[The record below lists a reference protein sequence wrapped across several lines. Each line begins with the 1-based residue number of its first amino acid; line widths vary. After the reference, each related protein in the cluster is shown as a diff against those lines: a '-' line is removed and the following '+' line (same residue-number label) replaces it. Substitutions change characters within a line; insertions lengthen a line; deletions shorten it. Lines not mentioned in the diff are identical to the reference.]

1 MSGFV
6 PHLLVVE
13 DDPDTADLICE
24 TLADHFGSPCT
35 RRTASLGEA
44 RQQNPQDFDLV
55 LTDMNL
61 PDGTGLDVL
70 HHVLGQCPDKPVV
83 LVTGEG
89 ILENAIAAI
98 RQGAYDYVV
107 KAGDY
112 LFAIPIVVEKNLEL
126 HRIKRQNA
134 HLLEQLRHMAAT
146 DPLTGLANRRAFAK
160 ALDRHVAEALRR
172 DHDLAC
178 LMIDLDRFKQLN
190 DTFGHQ
196 QGDVILERMGRILEA
211 NCRQMDLAGRFGGDE
226 FIVLLPDTDTEHA
239 IQVARR
245 ISEKF
250 EQMAANELPHSPV
263 RLSLSIGVA
272 TMKSARC
279 VSSEQLVRCA
289 DQALYRVKNHGR
301 AGIHLFV
308 PQEPAAEPGNL

>member
-6 PHLLVVE
+6 PYLLVVE

-35 RRTASLGEA
+35 QRAATLSEA
-44 RQQNPQDFDLV
+44 CQLNPQDFDLV
-55 LTDMNL
+55 LSDMNL
-61 PDGTGLDVL
+61 PDGTGIDVL
-70 HHVLGQCPDKPVV
+70 QHVLGQCPDKPVV

-89 ILENAIAAI
+89 ILENAINAI

-134 HLLEQLRHMAAT
+134 HLLEQLRRMAAT
-146 DPLTGLANRRAFAK
+146 DPLTGLANRRAFAQ

-178 LMIDLDRFKQLN
+178 LMIDLDHFKQLN
-190 DTFGHQ
+190 DTFGHP

-226 FIVLLPDTDTEHA
+226 FIVLLPDTDPQRA
-239 IQVARR
+239 MQVAER

-250 EQMAANELPHSPV
+250 DQMAARELPNTQQRV
-263 RLSLSIGVA
+263 SLSIGIA

-279 VSSEQLVRCA
+279 VNSEQLVRCA
-289 DQALYRVKNHGR
+289 DQALYRVKNHGK
-301 AGIHLFV
+301 AGLHLYICD
-308 PQEPAAEPGNL
+308 PSAAEPGTV